1 VDELRKRPWVKII
14 DPRVFEPLEKPE
26 LFFDYIHL
34 NTDGRKL
41 FSPLLA
47 DTVKAALQ

>member
-1 VDELRKRPWVKII
+1 MRRRPWVSVV
-14 DPRVFEPLEKPE
+14 DHTVFEPLEKPE

-34 NTDGRKL
+34 NTAGRQV

-47 DTVKAALQ
+47 DTVKARLR